1 MQDGSRNFSQT
12 KKQGTIPARCQKRN
26 DPCPRFSSVDKGH
39 FWSLLVSNIIFGYLH
54 FFFYLLLFLPV
65 NSWNPVYFLLFF
77 SNESTVGFVC
87 FLWAFTKGEGRMT
100 LNLPT
105 THWLSS
111 LGSDSIFVSLPVQ
124 IPLCS
129 AGLLCSKSV
138 FYFAIGLYL
147 LCCVY
152 SIA

>member
-12 KKQGTIPARCQKRN
+12 KKQGTIPARCKKRN

-39 FWSLLVSNIIFGYLH
+39 FWSILVSNIIFGYLH

-77 SNESTVGFVC
+77 SNESTVGFVM
-87 FLWAFTKGEGRMT
+87 LPMGVLQKASGSVT
-100 LNLPT
+100 LIFRT

-111 LGSDSIFVSLPVQ
+111 LGSDSISLRLSSLFRSLCV
-124 IPLCS
+124 PL
-129 AGLLCSKSV
+129 ALLSKSV
-138 FYFAIGLYL
+138 AL
-147 LCCVY
+147 LCHWTVPPLLWL
-152 SIA
+152 